1 MGQEIEI
8 KLAAPEAATL
18 EKVRADAHGCAALCT
33 PWREVRMETEY
44 LDTPERAIAA
54 HKWMLRRRSE
64 NGTTVFTMK
73 TPGDGYVRGEWE
85 SRKESLH
92 EAVRELVRLGAPG
105 ELAELAARGVS
116 RTCGVEFLR
125 RTAELTLDGAR
136 CAQVMLVVG
145 TDQGG
150 LEHPDW
156 QENLANAL
164 KMQALL
170 NRMAPGL
177 CRDIDLRTERFNQHE
192 TPGSL
197 LVEFGC
203 TGNTLAEALRSAEY
217 FGRAVCQLWGVGTA

>member
-18 EKVRADAHGCAALCT
+18 EKVRADAHVCAALCT

-85 SRKESLH
+85 SRKENLH
-92 EAVRELVRLGAPG
+92 EAVRELVRLGAPK
-105 ELAELAARGVS
+105 ELTEITTNGVE

-125 RTAELTLDGAR
+125 QTAVVACGGMRCALCLDYGTLRGGARRRPFCEVELELAAGDMAQMLSLAAYLRQTYGLREETRSKFVRAAELAD
-136 CAQVMLVVG
+136 
-145 TDQGG
+145 
-150 LEHPDW
+150 
-156 QENLANAL
+156 
-164 KMQALL
+164 
-170 NRMAPGL
+170 
-177 CRDIDLRTERFNQHE
+177 
-192 TPGSL
+192 
-197 LVEFGC
+197 
-203 TGNTLAEALRSAEY
+203 
-217 FGRAVCQLWGVGTA
+217 